1 MHHSKLDVDV
11 LIGSDVLLSK
21 TNEIPRGRTLTIDSQ
36 VGTFRRSTEIVTPWV
51 LVVLGTLKI
60 STLAEVS
67 FAQGKVCIS
76 SDGLLV
82 LDGIAAFEALSLGKD
97 CNEAS
102 NNTIKDSSTRTCVTG
117 SGTFSTLLR
126 KMAGYDA
133 SVFEI
138 FCDFSPIISFVFKQ
152 RSEENLYQLP
162 YNERDFLPSQPYVS
176 AELTLLIGLQFFRAN
191 FDSIHRGNK
200 FGFMVN
206 IHQTNGKVLD
216 LQINNLRATKLIVAG
231 QIRISEAN
239 FIVYRLV
246 ISGSGSGVV
255 LMKGTSIWRL
265 LTLPVCLFTHT

>member
-11 LIGSDVLLSK
+11 LVGTDVLLSK
-21 TNEIPRGRTLTIDSQ
+21 SNEIPRGRTLTIDSQ
-36 VGTFRRSTEIVTPWV
+36 VSTFRQSAETVTPWV

-76 SDGLLV
+76 SDGMLV

-97 CNEAS
+97 CNETS
-102 NNTIKDSSTRTCVTG
+102 INTIKDSLTRTCVTG
-117 SGTFSTLLR
+117 SGAFSTLLR
-126 KMAGYDA
+126 SMAGYDA

-138 FCDFSPIISFVFKQ
+138 FCDFSPIISFVFIQ
-152 RSEENLYQLP
+152 RREENYNLP
-162 YNERDFLPSQPYVS
+162 FTEVDFDPSQPHVS

-191 FDSIHRGNK
+191 FDSIHRGNI

-206 IHQTNGKVLD
+206 IHQTNGKFLD
-216 LQINNLRATKLIVAG
+216 LQINNLRATKLNVAG

-239 FIVYRLV
+239 FKVYRLE
-246 ISGSGSGVV
+246 ISGSGSGVALV
-255 LMKGTSIWRL
+255 KGASIWQL
-265 LTLPVCLFTHT
+265 LTLPLCLFTHI

>member
-1 MHHSKLDVDV
+1 M
-11 LIGSDVLLSK
+11 LIETDVLLSK

-36 VGTFRRSTEIVTPWV
+36 VSAFRRSTETVTPWV

-76 SDGLLV
+76 SDGMLV
-82 LDGIAAFEALSLGKD
+82 LDGIAAFEALSLGND
-97 CNEAS
+97 CNETS
-102 NNTIKDSSTRTCVTG
+102 NNTIKDSSTRICVTG

-126 KMAGYDA
+126 VMAILAGYDA

-138 FCDFSPIISFVFKQ
+138 FCDFSPNISFVFKQ
-152 RSEENLYQLP
+152 NIINDYPMPFSEVYFEP
-162 YNERDFLPSQPYVS
+162 KQPFISV
-176 AELTLLIGLQFFRAN
+176 ELTLLIGLQFFRAN
-191 FDSIHRGNK
+191 FDSIHSGNT

-206 IHQTNGKVLD
+206 IHKSSKTNGKVLD
-216 LQINNLRATKLIVAG
+216 LQINKLRATKLNVAG

-239 FIVYRLV
+239 FKVYRLE

-255 LMKGTSIWRL
+255 LMKGASIWRL